1 MVRDSSK
8 HVGMGFSMEVVIL
21 TLSESL
27 SIATHVRLQQSYC
40 RGRLNIADSLG
51 S

>member
-27 SIATHVRLQQSYC
+27 SIGTHVRLQQSYR